1 MSIEAITRIL
11 QDLGGKAYIT
21 PDEGAF
27 RARVIN
33 DMAEQ
38 LDDRCEDIEETVF
51 DVEID
56 IESDPDPRKTSLAVR
71 AASADFETTI
81 HLYAYQLNSRE
92 RHAVLKEL
100 LTVKRR
106 LEVPIEGNKPKV
118 IVRKRTDN
126 SYDQHIAAQKLD
138 VSSNWLR
145 KMLPCTSYKC
155 SERDDGK
162 KDLDFRYSKELV
174 DRLSKIKDNMFD
186 KEDLKYIADLCCEGD
201 IEWAQDLIKY
211 IKSRKSGEVCP

>member
-1 MSIEAITRIL
+1 MSIEAITRLL
-11 QDLGGKAYIT
+11 QEFGGKAYIT

-38 LDDRCEDIEETVF
+38 LDDRSEDIEETVF
-51 DVEID
+51 DVEIE
-56 IESDPDPRKTSLAVR
+56 IESNPVPGNISLVVR

-81 HLYAYQLNSRE
+81 NLYAYQLNSRE
-92 RHAVLKEL
+92 RRAVLKEL

-106 LEVPIEGNKPKV
+106 LEVPFDDKKPKV
-118 IVRKRTDN
+118 IIRKRTDN

-138 VSSNWLR
+138 VSSDWLR
-145 KMLPCTSYKC
+145 KMLPCTGYKC
-155 SERDDGK
+155 SERDDGR
-162 KDLDFRYSKELV
+162 KDLDFRYSKEMV
-174 DRLSKIKDNMFD
+174 DRLSKIKDNMFCR
-186 KEDLKYIADLCCEGD
+186 EDLEYIADLCCEGD

-211 IKSRKSGEVCP
+211 IKSRGNV